1 MSFGSGI
8 KKLAKEIA
16 NRYRYVRGQKG
27 VLENPH
33 KQLKQWRPEGSFDKV
48 GRAAGLAGIDLT
60 WFLFC
65 LMKYTAKDSK
75 NSLNAIFLDNA
86 LIDKWE
92 KDKENIKTKKDD
104 SSFQRFFKN
113 LQKSHPRVAA
123 KLQLWMVYALM
134 TMGLVG
140 GKSVYDNRDE
150 IKQFVKEWRLGKENK
165 EKQKETKIIEPVYDV
180 SSPKFKENFVN
191 ENWFDLVVS
200 LLEFETWHDTPKK
213 QYNEKRQTYGPGLT
227 WVYLDGKQK
236 PCKGKKYVGMV
247 ADFSEEQIW
256 NQVKQHCLYPGECF
270 SVMQSELK
278 KYDFFEATQNQIFGL
293 FIAGYQMPSRLKDG
307 VVKVKIGK
315 RKKERV
321 AYTGIVHRLKDAGN
335 NIQKIVDSFMAGVE
349 VEDVWR
355 DGTNKRRWW
364 CAMYYIGKISTEDLL
379 SMDMDA
385 FSKVHI
391 DRIVK
396 DGHFVFDDETIQY
409 ALSQK
414 KIENGTVQDFIDAH
428 FVLNDKDMVV
438 KNNNEKQEKTSKKKS
453 KKVAFNEGILKIK
466 NKQKDNMIVYPFDSQ
481 HRV

>member
-150 IKQFVKEWRLGKENK
+150 IKQFVKLSSSIPSVLMFVCLKSVLMLLCLK
-165 EKQKETKIIEPVYDV
+165 PVLM
-180 SSPKFKENFVN
+180 SKMFLCHN
-191 ENWFDLVVS
+191 
-200 LLEFETWHDTPKK
+200 TT
-213 QYNEKRQTYGPGLT
+213 TT
-227 WVYLDGKQK
+227 
-236 PCKGKKYVGMV
+236 
-247 ADFSEEQIW
+247 
-256 NQVKQHCLYPGECF
+256 
-270 SVMQSELK
+270 
-278 KYDFFEATQNQIFGL
+278 
-293 FIAGYQMPSRLKDG
+293 GY
-307 VVKVKIGK
+307 I
-315 RKKERV
+315 
-321 AYTGIVHRLKDAGN
+321 
-335 NIQKIVDSFMAGVE
+335 
-349 VEDVWR
+349 
-355 DGTNKRRWW
+355 
-364 CAMYYIGKISTEDLL
+364 
-379 SMDMDA
+379 
-385 FSKVHI
+385 
-391 DRIVK
+391 
-396 DGHFVFDDETIQY
+396 
-409 ALSQK
+409 
-414 KIENGTVQDFIDAH
+414 
-428 FVLNDKDMVV
+428 
-438 KNNNEKQEKTSKKKS
+438 
-453 KKVAFNEGILKIK
+453 
-466 NKQKDNMIVYPFDSQ
+466 
-481 HRV
+481 